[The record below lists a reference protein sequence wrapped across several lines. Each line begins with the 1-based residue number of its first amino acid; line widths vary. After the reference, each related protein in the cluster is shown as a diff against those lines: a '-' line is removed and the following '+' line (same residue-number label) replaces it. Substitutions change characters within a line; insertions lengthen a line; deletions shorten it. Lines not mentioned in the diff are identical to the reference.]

1 MRTITS
7 VMALVALVAILT
19 PLYANAE
26 QVPQPPTKFQQFQI
40 NGAGATFPFPLI
52 DLWRVEY
59 NKLYSNVDLNYQSI
73 GSGGGVKQ
81 HIEKTVDFTGTDAP
95 LTTSERELAPK
106 TLHIPEAI
114 GGVTVV
120 YNIPEIPNKGLKL
133 TGNDIADI
141 YLGKIKKWNDPKIAQ
156 NNPGVVL
163 PNTDIVPV
171 RRSDGSGTTFVF
183 TDYLSTVSSE
193 FEKTVGKGKSVQW
206 PVGLGAAGNEGVAGT
221 VRSTT
226 YSIGYV
232 ELAYAFQTGMSF
244 AFVQNGDKTAFI
256 EPSLDSISAASA
268 GVASTLPKAEADW
281 GKVTLVNAPGK
292 GSYPIASFTY
302 LLVYENLEQSVKS
315 KDQAKALVH
324 MIHWMITDGQK
335 HSSKLLYVPLS
346 DPVKEIGKQ
355 ALGRVKY
362 NGETLFQYSGL
373 ISSNTSSGTS
383 PESTYEI
390 PQWIRNTAKWWA
402 DGQISDSEYIK
413 SLQYLISRGILKV

>member
-7 VMALVALVAILT
+7 MMALVTLVAILS

-59 NKLYSNVDLNYQSI
+59 NKLYSNVNLNYQSI

-81 HIEKTVDFTGTDAP
+81 HIEKTVDFAGTDAP

-156 NNPGVVL
+156 NNPDVAL
-163 PNTDIVPV
+163 PNADIVPV

-206 PVGLGAAGNEGVAGT
+206 QVGLGAAGNEGVAGT

-244 AFVQNGDKTAFI
+244 SFVQNGVPIRTFHYADCRITDYKVTTDYDKEEGWFGKGFATLDTFTFI
-256 EPSLDSISAASA
+256 CAGYNPDNPLEDSYNQHEKAKTTSSLDLKEKPDY
-268 GVASTLPKAEADW
+268 TTHPK
-281 GKVTLVNAPGK
+281 
-292 GSYPIASFTY
+292 
-302 LLVYENLEQSVKS
+302 
-315 KDQAKALVH
+315 
-324 MIHWMITDGQK
+324 
-335 HSSKLLYVPLS
+335 
-346 DPVKEIGKQ
+346 
-355 ALGRVKY
+355 
-362 NGETLFQYSGL
+362 FQ
-373 ISSNTSSGTS
+373 N
-383 PESTYEI
+383 
-390 PQWIRNTAKWWA
+390 
-402 DGQISDSEYIK
+402 
-413 SLQYLISRGILKV
+413 

>member
-59 NKLYSNVDLNYQSI
+59 NKLYSNVNLNYQSI

-193 FEKTVGKGKSVQW
+193 FEKTVGKGKSV
-206 PVGLGAAGNEGVAGT
+206 
-221 VRSTT
+221 
-226 YSIGYV
+226 
-232 ELAYAFQTGMSF
+232 
-244 AFVQNGDKTAFI
+244 
-256 EPSLDSISAASA
+256 
-268 GVASTLPKAEADW
+268 
-281 GKVTLVNAPGK
+281 
-292 GSYPIASFTY
+292 
-302 LLVYENLEQSVKS
+302 
-315 KDQAKALVH
+315 
-324 MIHWMITDGQK
+324 
-335 HSSKLLYVPLS
+335 
-346 DPVKEIGKQ
+346 
-355 ALGRVKY
+355 
-362 NGETLFQYSGL
+362 
-373 ISSNTSSGTS
+373 
-383 PESTYEI
+383 
-390 PQWIRNTAKWWA
+390 
-402 DGQISDSEYIK
+402 
-413 SLQYLISRGILKV
+413 

>member
-1 MRTITS
+1 MMT
-7 VMALVALVAILT
+7 LVALVAILL
-19 PLYANAE
+19 PLYAYVE
-26 QVPQPPTKFQQFQI
+26 QVPQQPSKFQQFQI

-59 NKLYSNVDLNYQSI
+59 NKLYPTVSLNYQSI

-81 HIEKTVDFTGTDAP
+81 HIEKTVDFAASDAP
-95 LTTSERELAPK
+95 LTQSERKLAPN

-120 YNIPEIPNKGLKL
+120 YNIPEIPNKGLNL

-141 YLGKIKKWNDPKIAQ
+141 YLGKIKKWDDPKIAQ
-156 NNPGVVL
+156 NNPGIKL
-163 PNTDIVPV
+163 PNSDIVPI

-183 TDYLSTVSSE
+183 TDYLSKVSSE
-193 FEKTVGKGKSVQW
+193 FNKTSGKGKSVQW

-221 VRSTT
+221 VRSTS

-232 ELAYAFQTGMSF
+232 ELAYAFQTKMPY

-256 EPSLDSISAASA
+256 EPSLGSISAASA
-268 GVASTLPKAEADW
+268 GVASKLPKAEADW
-281 GKVTLVNAPGK
+281 SKVTLVNALGK
-292 GSYPIASFTY
+292 NSYPIASFTY

-315 KDQAKALVH
+315 KEKAKAMVH

-346 DPVKEIGKQ
+346 DAVKEIGKQ
-355 ALGRVKY
+355 GLGRIKY
-362 NGETLFQYSGL
+362 NGETLFQY
-373 ISSNTSSGTS
+373 TSSTLQKPTTGVDS
-383 PESTYEI
+383 DKDGI
-390 PQWIRNTAKWWA
+390 PDDKDKCPNAAETKNGYKDD
-402 DGQISDSEYIK
+402 DGCPDK
-413 SLQYLISRGILKV
+413 KP